1 MPSCFREYAIVN
13 TATALQPSHE
23 AAPPLRQA
31 ALPGALRIAS
41 PLPARPDDG
50 LSPAVRRALT
60 AGVLGAHLIG
70 GWALLQLDAVRQ
82 VVVEA
87 APIMVN
93 LLPPTERAKPVPPPP
108 APAPRPRA
116 APAPTPVIAAAPAP
130 TPAPAAFVAPE
141 PAPAPV
147 VAVQAPPAPPVPP
160 APVTP
165 PASPAPKVIP
175 PSAVR
180 YLVEPRTSVPLI
192 SRRLRESGV
201 VVLRIVVDAQGQL
214 KEASVRKSSGF
225 ARLDQQALQDIRT
238 ARFAPYTENG
248 QPIEWETSAPFSY
261 EID

>member
-1 MPSCFREYAIVN
+1 MPRA
-13 TATALQPSHE
+13 
-23 AAPPLRQA
+23 
-31 ALPGALRIAS
+31 
-41 PLPARPDDG
+41 DDG
-50 LSPAVRRALT
+50 LSPGARRALT
-60 AGVLGAHLIG
+60 AGVLVAHLLG
-70 GWALLQLDAVRQ
+70 GWALLQVDAVRQ
-82 VVVEA
+82 AVVEA
-87 APIMVN
+87 APIMVS
-93 LLPPTERAKPVPPPP
+93 LLPPSELAKPVPQPPAP

-116 APAPTPVIAAAPAP
+116 APAPAPVIAAAAAP
-130 TPAPAAFVAPE
+130 TPVAAPFVAPE

-147 VAVQAPPAPPVPP
+147 VAVQAPPAPPAPP
-160 APVTP
+160 APVAP
-165 PASPAPKVIP
+165 PAPPAPKVIP

-180 YLVEPRTSVPLI
+180 YLVEPKTSVPLI

-248 QPIEWETSAPFSY
+248 KPIEWETSAPFSY